1 MTSLDN
7 HQLAS
12 ISGGGAASAVT
23 KLAGRPFPLIDA
35 ATSLYDGY
43 TSYNDARGDGHNVPA
58 SLAAGAVG
66 TVRSFTLWDLW
77 GASTPAY

>member
-1 MTSLDN
+1 MTSLDHN
-7 HQLAS
+7 DLAT
-12 ISGGGAASAVT
+12 ITGGGAGTAVA

-35 ATSLYDGY
+35 GTSLYDGY
-43 TSYNDARGDGHNVPA
+43 TSYNEARTAGSNVAA

-66 TVRSFTLWDLW
+66 TIRSFTLWDLW